1 MSSVACCM
9 IDVVR
14 TCCPS
19 LVACCMLPPGAHAL
33 RPNASRYA
41 RARARNVNARALFVR
56 MAVADEAVGRKASVA
71 LRTHSALAT
80 AATAHDVHSSCTA
93 SIAAERCRLAAR
105 ADRGRLQRCR
115 EGAAGRRDGGAPGR
129 LVRRAAASL
138 QGTPQRR
145 RRALV
150 ARIVH
155 RACCASPAHHL
166 LAAAARDPMFGSTLF
181 VALYV
186 GLLVWSRPTLPKHAV
201 DGAAYAAHAPS
212 IRGLLRSVCSGSR
225 CSSP

>member
-1 MSSVACCM
+1 MH
-9 IDVVR
+9 
-14 TCCPS
+14 S
-19 LVACCMLPPGAHAL
+19 LT
-33 RPNASRYA
+33 
-41 RARARNVNARALFVR
+41 LFVR

-71 LRTHSALAT
+71 LRAHSALAT
-80 AATAHDVHSSCTA
+80 AATAHTVHGSCTA

-105 ADRGRLQRCR
+105 TDRGHRHR
-115 EGAAGRRDGGAPGR
+115 EGAAGGCDGGAPGR

-145 RRALV
+145 RRALA

-186 GLLVWSRPTLPKHAV
+186 GLLVWSRPTLPNHPV
-201 DGAAYAAHAPS
+201 DGAAYAAHASS
-212 IRGLLRSVCSGSR
+212 IRGLLRSVYSGSR

>member
-1 MSSVACCM
+1 MSSVACCT

-33 RPNASRYA
+33 EASRYA

-71 LRTHSALAT
+71 LRAHSALAT

-93 SIAAERCRLAAR
+93 SITLERCRLAAR
-105 ADRGRLQRCR
+105 ADRGQLQRCR

-138 QGTPQRR
+138 QGAPSQMGTRSAYAASCLLLLVTSALHCIVPAARC
-145 RRALV
+145 RAHV
-150 ARIVH
+150 
-155 RACCASPAHHL
+155 
-166 LAAAARDPMFGSTLF
+166 LAAAAPDPLLGSTLF
-181 VALYV
+181 VCMV
-186 GLLVWSRPTLPKHAV
+186 
-201 DGAAYAAHAPS
+201 
-212 IRGLLRSVCSGSR
+212 VCGCVCLCVCLFVR
-225 CSSP
+225 VFVC